1 MNRRDFL
8 KFASAAPFAGVAA
21 ESFVATGIG
30 ESCNYNVDVLVVGG
44 GPAGVCAANSVD
56 VHGGKDNPM
65 VSSYTT
71 INANWYGV
79 SYRCLVAKGVD
90 NLLLAGRCLS
100 GEPAAAG
107 AVRVMPPCMAMG
119 QAAGTA
125 AALCVKTGATPRALD
140 ASKLVATLREQK
152 AFLG

>member
-44 GPAGVCAANSVD
+44 GPAGVCAAISAARNGAKTMVVEQSGMLGGMATLRVDDVMNGVVPPDSV
-56 VHGGKDNPM
+56 
-65 VSSYTT
+65 
-71 INANWYGV
+71 
-79 SYRCLVAKGVD
+79 
-90 NLLLAGRCLS
+90 LLA
-100 GEPAAAG
+100 A
-107 AVRVMPPCMAMG
+107 
-119 QAAGTA
+119 
-125 AALCVKTGATPRALD
+125 
-140 ASKLVATLREQK
+140 KLVATLREQK

>member
-21 ESFVATGIG
+21 ESFVATGVG
-30 ESCNYNVDVLVVGG
+30 EPCDYNVDVLVVGG
-44 GPAGVCAANSVD
+44 GP
-56 VHGGKDNPM
+56 
-65 VSSYTT
+65 
-71 INANWYGV
+71 
-79 SYRCLVAKGVD
+79 
-90 NLLLAGRCLS
+90 
-100 GEPAAAG
+100 AG